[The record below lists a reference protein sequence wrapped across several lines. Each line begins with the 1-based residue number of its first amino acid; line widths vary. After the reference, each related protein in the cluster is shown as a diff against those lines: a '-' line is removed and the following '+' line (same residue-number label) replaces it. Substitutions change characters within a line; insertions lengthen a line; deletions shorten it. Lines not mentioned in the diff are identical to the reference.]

1 MNYGN
6 LLKQERIKRKMSQQE
21 LADLSGFTKR
31 AIAYWE
37 SGKRKMTLENA
48 EKVFEA
54 LEMRLVIERGAEH
67 VKNRSAL

>member
-6 LLKQERIKRKMSQQE
+6 LLKQERMKKKISQQE
-21 LADLSGFTKR
+21 LAELSGFTKR

-48 EKVFEA
+48 EKVFGA
-54 LEMRLVIERGAEH
+54 LKMRLTIERRRDN
-67 VKNRSAL
+67 VKNRSAI